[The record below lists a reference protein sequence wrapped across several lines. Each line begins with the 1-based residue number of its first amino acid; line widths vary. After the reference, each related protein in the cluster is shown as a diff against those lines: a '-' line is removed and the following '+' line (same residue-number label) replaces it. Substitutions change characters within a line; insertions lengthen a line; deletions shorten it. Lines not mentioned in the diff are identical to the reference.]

1 MEMPPNWEAFFFLIS
16 HQEYLDFVYK
26 SMNLK
31 KLPISIIF
39 CFVMTGV
46 FAQGED
52 IFGIS
57 DKAKNPKSESGL
69 GNVARN
75 VLEMFSVELSGGGG
89 YQQFG
94 TSFYSANTN
103 LYPFSRY
110 QNFESDPLD
119 ILAENPLDMKGGDWM
134 FPIWNGGVRIN
145 LFNLLTIGGGYG
157 LERGN
162 LSPMLGDNYQFNFE
176 GASYSASKV
185 YGTVGLVLYDANR
198 RRAFLNWRYRNYSS
212 SNLYMMSEL
221 RQRAR
226 QNYPWRFILEA
237 ELGKLNLKEAYR
249 GIDAT
254 VANGPV
260 SSDPRLLASDKNY
273 YGLGLRIERDFSEY
287 TKMFIKGGADFR
299 KFTYA
304 AADFSEALELDQKV
318 YAMQVGLAVRFPG
331 TKRCKI
337 AGCGVVMKHM
347 HNGIEYRGSGIFN
360 FQDRKV
366 GQWY

>member
-1 MEMPPNWEAFFFLIS
+1 
-16 HQEYLDFVYK
+16 
-26 SMNLK
+26 MNFI
-31 KLPISIIF
+31 KLPLSIIL
-39 CFVMTGV
+39 CFLLTAV
-46 FAQGED
+46 FAQEED

-57 DKAKNPKSESGL
+57 AKAKNPKSESGM

-75 VLEMFSVELSGGGG
+75 VLEMLSVELSGGGA

-94 TSFYSANTN
+94 TSFYSANPS

-110 QNFESDPLD
+110 QNLDGDPLD
-119 ILAENPLDMKGGDWM
+119 ITEENPLDMKGGDWM

-157 LERGN
+157 QESGN
-162 LSPMLGDNYQFNFE
+162 LSPIQGDNYQFNFE
-176 GASYSASKV
+176 GANYRASKV
-185 YGTVGLVLYDANR
+185 YGTIGLVLYDANR

-212 SNLYMMSEL
+212 SNLYMQSEL
-221 RQRAR
+221 RQRAK
-226 QNYPWRFILEA
+226 QNYPWRFVLEA

-249 GIDAT
+249 GIDSRFP
-254 VANGPV
+254 NGPV
-260 SSDPRLLASDKNY
+260 SSVPRLLASDENY

-304 AADFSEALELDQKV
+304 AADFSEVQDLDQKL
-318 YAMQVGLAVRFPG
+318 YALQFGLAVRFPG

>member
-1 MEMPPNWEAFFFLIS
+1 MIS
-16 HQEYLDFVYK
+16 KKYSLSLLLYFVAA
-26 SMNLK
+26 
-31 KLPISIIF
+31 
-39 CFVMTGV
+39 GA
-46 FAQGED
+46 FAQQED

-57 DKAKNPKSESGL
+57 DKAKNPKSESGF
-69 GNVARN
+69 GNAARN
-75 VLEMFSVELSGGGG
+75 ILEMFSLELSGGGA

-94 TSFYSANTN
+94 TSFYSDNTS
-103 LYPFSRY
+103 LYPNFSRF
-110 QNFESDPLD
+110 QNLDGDPLD
-119 ILAENPLDMKGGDWM
+119 ISEENPLDMSGGDWV
-134 FPIWNGGVRIN
+134 FPLWNGGVRID
-145 LFNLLTIGGGYG
+145 LFHLLTIGGGFG
-157 LERGN
+157 QEWGN
-162 LSPMLGDNYQFNFE
+162 LSPMQGGDYQFDFE
-176 GASYSASKV
+176 GATYQVNKL

-212 SNLYMMSEL
+212 SNLYMQSEL

-226 QNYPWRFILEA
+226 MNYPWRFIFEA
-237 ELGKLNLKEAYR
+237 EFGKLTLKNAYDPALAA
-249 GIDAT
+249 GGA
-254 VANGPV
+254 PYE
-260 SSDPRLLASDKNY
+260 PRLAVSDKNY

-287 TKMFIKGGADFR
+287 TKMFVKGGADFR

-304 AADFSEALELDQKV
+304 AADFSEYQDLDQQV

-360 FQDRKV
+360 FQNRKI

>member
-1 MEMPPNWEAFFFLIS
+1 M
-16 HQEYLDFVYK
+16 DF
-26 SMNLK
+26 K
-31 KLPISIIF
+31 KLPLSLIL
-39 CFVMTGV
+39 CFAFSAV
-46 FAQGED
+46 FAQDED

-57 DKAKNPKSESGL
+57 QKGKNPKSESGL
-69 GNVARN
+69 GNITRN
-75 VLEMFSVELSGGGG
+75 VLEMFSVELSGGGA
-89 YQQFG
+89 YQEFG
-94 TSFYSANTN
+94 TSFYSANTS
-103 LYPFSRY
+103 LYPSFYRF
-110 QNFESDPLD
+110 QNLDGDPLD
-119 ILAENPLDMKGGDWM
+119 ISEENPLDMKGGDWV
-134 FPIWNGGVRIN
+134 FPNWNGGVRIN
-145 LFNLLTIGGGYG
+145 LFNLLTVGGGFG
-157 LERGN
+157 QEWGN
-162 LSPMLGDNYQFNFE
+162 LAPMQGGDYQFDFE
-176 GASYSASKV
+176 GATYQVNKL

-212 SNLYMMSEL
+212 SNMYMQSEL

-226 QNYPWRFILEA
+226 QNYPWRFIFEA
-237 ELGKLNLKEAYR
+237 EFGKLNLKKAY
-249 GIDAT
+249 DQAL
-254 VANGPV
+254 V
-260 SSDPRLLASDKNY
+260 SSSGPYVPRLAVSDKNY

-287 TKMFIKGGADFR
+287 TKMFVKGGADFR

-304 AADFSEALELDQKV
+304 ASDFSEFQNLDQQV

>member
-1 MEMPPNWEAFFFLIS
+1 MPPNREAFFFNFAPITLTLRL
-16 HQEYLDFVYK
+16 EN
-26 SMNLK
+26 MNFK
-31 KLPISIIF
+31 KLTILFIL
-39 CFVMTGV
+39 CFGVTLV
-46 FAQGED
+46 FAQEDD

-57 DKAKNPKSESGL
+57 SKAKNQKSESGL

-75 VLEMFSVELSGGGG
+75 VLEMFSAEISGGGG

-103 LYPFSRY
+103 LYPFARY
-110 QNFESDPLD
+110 QNFDGDPLD
-119 ILAENPLDMKGGDWM
+119 ISEENPLEMKGGDWV
-134 FPIWNGGVRIN
+134 FPNWNGGVRIN
-145 LFNLLTIGGGYG
+145 LFNLLTIGGGFG
-157 LERGN
+157 QEWGN
-162 LSPMLGDNYQFNFE
+162 LAPMQGGDYQFDFE
-176 GASYSASKV
+176 GATYQANKL
-185 YGTVGLVLYDANR
+185 YGTVGLVLYDASR

-226 QNYPWRFILEA
+226 QNYPWRFIFEA
-237 ELGKLNLKEAYR
+237 EFGKLNLKKAYDP
-249 GIDAT
+249 ILDI
-254 VANGPV
+254 GPEPYV
-260 SSDPRLLASDKNY
+260 SRLAVSDKNY
-273 YGLGLRIERDFSEY
+273 YGLGLRIERDFSDY
-287 TKMFIKGGADFR
+287 TKVFVKGGADFR

-304 AADFSEALELDQKV
+304 ASDFTEVQNLDQQV

-331 TKRCKI
+331 TKKCKI
-337 AGCGVVMKHM
+337 VGCGVVMKHM